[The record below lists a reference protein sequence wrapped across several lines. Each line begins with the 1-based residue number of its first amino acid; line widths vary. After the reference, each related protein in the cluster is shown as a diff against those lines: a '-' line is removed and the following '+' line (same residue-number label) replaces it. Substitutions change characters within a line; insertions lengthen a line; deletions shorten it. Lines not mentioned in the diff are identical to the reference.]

1 MLMFLV
7 KEVLADVDVGKAYS
21 PPFTDL
27 GSLVTT
33 ILVNGFYLAGFIF
46 LLILIFAGFQLIMGA
61 GSSNSEQTEKGMKA
75 LRSSLLGFGIV
86 IAVYLIVQIMEA
98 VTGVN
103 ILSPN
108 GLFR

>member
-1 MLMFLV
+1 MFFV
-7 KEVLADVDVGKAYS
+7 KDALAVDIGNAYS
-21 PPFTDL
+21 PPFANL

-46 LLILIFAGFQLIMGA
+46 LLALIFAGFQLIMGA
-61 GSSNSEQTEKGMKA
+61 GSGNSEQTEKGMKA
-75 LRSSLLGFGIV
+75 ARWVIIGFLVV
-86 IAVYLIVQIMEA
+86 ISVYFIAQIMEA

-108 GLFR
+108 VLFP